1 MAVKHMYDLV
11 VSTGE
16 YKDASGATKKK
27 WLTIGRVF
35 EGDRGLFGSLD
46 PFINLAG
53 LPLNNFDQV
62 QLSFFEPKQRTGA
75 PAPSPA
81 PSPART
87 PAPPRQQNLM
97 DDFDD
102 DIPF

>member
-1 MAVKHMYDLV
+1 MAAKHMYDLV

-75 PAPSPA
+75 GAGAAPASPR
-81 PSPART
+81 PA
-87 PAPPRQQNLM
+87 AAPRQKSTM

>member
-1 MAVKHMYDLV
+1 MAAKHVYDLV

-62 QLSFFEPKQRTGA
+62 QLSFFEPRQKTGGA
-75 PAPSPA
+75 PAASGSARPA
-81 PSPART
+81 
-87 PAPPRQQNLM
+87 QNSLP
-97 DDFDD
+97 DFED

>member
-27 WLTIGRVF
+27 WLVIGRVF

-75 PAPSPA
+75 PAPSA
-81 PSPART
+81 TRT
-87 PAPPRQQNLM
+87 PAPPRQQSLM

-102 DIPF
+102 GDIPF

>member
-75 PAPSPA
+75 PAPSA
-81 PSPART
+81 ART
-87 PAPPRQQNLM
+87 PAPLRQRDLM